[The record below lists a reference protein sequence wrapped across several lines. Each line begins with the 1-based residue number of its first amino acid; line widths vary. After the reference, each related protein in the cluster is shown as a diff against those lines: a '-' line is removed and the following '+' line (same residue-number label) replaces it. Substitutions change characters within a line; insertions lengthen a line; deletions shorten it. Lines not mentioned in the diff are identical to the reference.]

1 MIDEDVLPID
11 LTLQRKSLPPSMQ
24 TPPSASIYICPVC
37 SEEQLTLDHFLDHMT
52 THRWRK
58 SPLASCD
65 RSCLLL
71 ARSSLLKSSRRLKL
85 LRSGRKRH
93 RDSKRVSSIA
103 TTRSDEQ
110 PAATGSVEEEGQN
123 HFENFHMQI
132 IVVCNI
138 CGMWFSNQT
147 IFASHVAVVHLQ
159 RCPGNVVFPSLPQ
172 PLLPSP
178 PPSATALATTTG
190 NFKSPQQLIDPV
202 IASILV
208 SDLLLSTHST
218 LFPGS
223 ASQNWKV
230 MDYKEFVGNDGGEK
244 LSQAIAESKSQ
255 TRDVRM
261 ATTKTH
267 SNVHAQQQQQQHP
280 QLSALVN
287 RYSPNSTTPVILYDH
302 PLQRLLP
309 PHVAVALDRSTVAKI
324 CHYCFKE
331 FADEMAVLKHQ
342 VLVHRLEET
351 TAENPTLNNV
361 TQQY

>member
-110 PAATGSVEEEGQN
+110 PAATGSVEEEGQVS
-123 HFENFHMQI
+123 FHCPACPAFQRI
-132 IVVCNI
+132 SGI
-138 CGMWFSNQT
+138 Q
-147 IFASHVAVVHLQ
+147 AAV
-159 RCPGNVVFPSLPQ
+159 

-351 TAENPTLNNV
+351 TAENPT
-361 TQQY
+361 